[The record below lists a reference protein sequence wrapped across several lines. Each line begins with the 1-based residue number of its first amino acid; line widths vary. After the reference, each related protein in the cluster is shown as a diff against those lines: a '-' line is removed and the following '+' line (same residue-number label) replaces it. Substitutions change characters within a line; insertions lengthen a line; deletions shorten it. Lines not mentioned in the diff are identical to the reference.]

1 MIDQKEMEFAGRLFK
16 KYYAGAHINIEK
28 IANKEFGFGD
38 FNNKISFRHF
48 AFKTNDE
55 FNNYLREKG
64 PAFVSFSSAF
74 YMHPA
79 ARPMPNKIWN
89 GSELIFDLDANDL
102 NLDCVKEH
110 GGSWVCRNCFD
121 SVRQETLRLVEE
133 FLIPDFGFSKNEISI
148 NFSGN
153 RGYHVHVSNEDVL
166 GLNSDARKQISAY
179 IKAEGLDLEAF
190 FPSLGQR
197 GQVLH
202 GPVPDDFGYGGKLAR
217 FVISMLNRNDI
228 NELLAMGIEKQ
239 VARKLLANKADIIL
253 GITTGN
259 WDKVNL
265 QKKRE
270 VWKNLLQKI
279 AIRQSNSIDKNVT
292 NDIHH
297 LIRVPDTL
305 HGDTGLVSKAVQLG
319 RLQDFDPMED
329 AVAFAS
335 EETVKIHV
343 KSAPEFRMKG
353 SEFGPF
359 NEQDTELPLHA
370 ALYLILKGRA
380 TLK

>member
-1 MIDQKEMEFAGRLFK
+1 MIEQKEIEFAGSLFK
-16 KYYAGAHINIEK
+16 KYYAGARIDIEK
-28 IANKEFGFGD
+28 VGEKEFGFGD

-48 AFKTNDE
+48 AFKTNED
-55 FNNYLREKG
+55 FNAYLKQNG
-64 PAFVSFSSAF
+64 PGFVSFSSAF

-102 NLDCVKEH
+102 GLRCVKEH
-110 GGSWVCRNCFD
+110 GGSWVCKNCFD
-121 SVRQETLRLVEE
+121 SVRRETLRLIEE

-153 RGYHVHVSNEDVL
+153 RGYHVHVDNGDVL
-166 GLNSDARKQISAY
+166 GLGSDARKQISGY

-202 GPVPDDFGYGGKLAR
+202 GPAPGDFGYGGKLAR
-217 FVISMLNRNDI
+217 FVISMLNREDI
-228 NELLAMGIEKQ
+228 GELLAMGIEKQ
-239 VARKLLANKADIIL
+239 VAKKLLANKTDIIM

-270 VWKNLLQKI
+270 IWKNLLQKI

-297 LIRVPDTL
+297 LIRVPGTL
-305 HGDTGLVSKAVQLG
+305 HGDTGLASKTVPLD
-319 RLQDFDPMED
+319 RLQDFDPMEH

-335 EETVKIHV
+335 QETVKIHV
-343 KSAPEFRMKG
+343 GSAPRFSMKG
-353 SEFGPF
+353 GEFGPF
-359 NEQDTELPLHA
+359 DGQDAELPLHA

-380 TLK
+380 RLK